1 MDFEILVDRSEKP
14 EKCTILPLAYRP
26 DFRIVRFPRGV
37 QLKPLVGDLLLHPE
51 GESLATLAPKL
62 GPIRVLSSIDCVWK
76 RLPNILNCVGKP
88 LPMLAGLPPE
98 FVTTYPR
105 RNKQNLDPEGGL
117 ATIEAL
123 FIAAA
128 FLGHWDETL
137 LKEYHFGAAFLVANA
152 TTFARYGL
160 GPRGS

>member
-1 MDFEILVDRSEKP
+1 MLFEILVDRSETP
-14 EKCTILPLAYRP
+14 QKCTILPLAYRE
-26 DFRIVRFPRGV
+26 DFRIVRFPRG
-37 QLKPLVGDLLLHPE
+37 QPLAPLAGDLLLHPE

-62 GPIRVLSSIDCVWK
+62 GQVRMLSSIDCVWK
-76 RLPNILNCVGKP
+76 RLPQILRWVGRP
-88 LPMLAGLPPE
+88 LPQLAGMPPG
-98 FVTTYPR
+98 FVTAYPR

-137 LKEYHFGAAFLVANA
+137 LREYHFGPQFLAANRGVFQG
-152 TTFARYGL
+152 FGL
-160 GPRGS
+160 GPRKA